1 MREKKIDLPTGT
13 DLVRDLIN
21 SDINITI
28 RKFDRVADKEYTR
41 NGITN
46 YSYDRQGNCVSM
58 IIFYDPNGGSSKYR
72 MTL

>member
-1 MREKKIDLPTGT
+1 MREKIDLPTET

-46 YSYDRQGNCVSM
+46 YSYDRQGNCV
-58 IIFYDPNGGSSKYR
+58 I
-72 MTL
+72 